1 MRNLQ
6 QYQKKIY
13 NKYYTENNHQKP
25 NKILQRS
32 IRKEINS
39 IKNIKYGWYSNNKFF
54 IFQKMFSR
62 MKVMLKNMD

>member
-32 IRKEINS
+32 IRKEINR
-39 IKNIKYGWYSNNKFF
+39 KKKYKIWVILNY
-54 IFQKMFSR
+54 
-62 MKVMLKNMD
+62 